1 MYMSLEEMSPH
12 YPGERLSFSNALCTV
27 RYTGSLPDQK
37 GDWLGIEWDDPE
49 RGKHNGQYKGTR
61 LFQTLSSSPSCASFI
76 QATRVPDKPRS
87 FLQAL
92 RYKYAEDDLD
102 HAPAGANG
110 SIEISGKV
118 VEEVGFERIRQQQA
132 LVHQLKIVILDGLRI
147 RGISPGA
154 DVERAQEE
162 ITGTCP
168 NITEL
173 DLSRN
178 LFEHYK
184 DIAEVCAPLKKL
196 RVLKIR
202 YVYVQ
207 KYHSL
212 HVRRN

>member
-1 MYMSLEEMSPH
+1 MTPH
-12 YPGERLSFSNALCTV
+12 YPGERLSFGDARCTV
-27 RYTGSLPDQK
+27 RYAGPLPDQN

-49 RGKHNGQYKGTR
+49 RGKHDGQYKGNR
-61 LFQTLSSSPSCASFI
+61 LFQTLSSSPSCASFVR
-76 QATRVPDKPRS
+76 ATRVPDVSRS

-92 RYKYAEDDLD
+92 RYKYAEDGHDQ
-102 HAPAGANG
+102 APAGADG
-110 SIEISGKV
+110 PIEISGKV

-132 LVHQLKIVILDGLRI
+132 LLHQLKIVILDGLRI
-147 RGISPGA
+147 RASGPKV

-162 ITGTCP
+162 ITSTCP

-184 DIAEVCAPLKKL
+184 DIAGICAPLKKL

-202 YVYVQ
+202 YA
-207 KYHSL
+207 
-212 HVRRN
+212 